1 MDHQRIGMYI
11 ADCRRAKRMTQ
22 VQLADELGITDKA
35 VSKWERGLAMP
46 SYSIIIK
53 LCNILDISASELLQR
68 GEQQ

>member
-1 MDHQRIGMYI
+1 MAYKEIGNYI
-11 ADCRRAKRMTQ
+11 AECRKKKKLTQ
-22 VQLADELGITDKA
+22 LQLAERLGITDKA

-46 SYSIIIK
+46 SCSIIIK